1 MAVNVA
7 QIIHIS
13 ILCLDLEYIQ
23 ERDINAIL
31 SSYSEQLNLKTGR
44 KSLHNNEKKSD
55 EMKKQKKI
63 ENLHYRNVKQALW

>member
-23 ERDINAIL
+23 EKDINAIL

-44 KSLHNNEKKSD
+44 KSLHDKKKKWWNEETKKNRKS
-55 EMKKQKKI
+55 
-63 ENLHYRNVKQALW
+63 AL

>member
-23 ERDINAIL
+23 EKDINAIL

-44 KSLHNNEKKSD
+44 KSLHDKKKSD

>member
-23 ERDINAIL
+23 EKDINAIP
-31 SSYSEQLNLKTGR
+31 SSFSEQLNLKTGR
-44 KSLHNNEKKSD
+44 KSLHDKKKSD

>member
-23 ERDINAIL
+23 EKDINAIL

-44 KSLHNNEKKSD
+44 KSLHDKKKKWWNSASYLD
-55 EMKKQKKI
+55 MHVCTIEM
-63 ENLHYRNVKQALW
+63 

>member
-23 ERDINAIL
+23 EKDINAIL

-44 KSLHNNEKKSD
+44 KSLHDKKKSD
-55 EMKKQKKI
+55 EMKKQKK
-63 ENLHYRNVKQALW
+63 NRKSAL

>member
-23 ERDINAIL
+23 EKDINAIL

-44 KSLHNNEKKSD
+44 KSLHDKKKSD
-55 EMKKQKKI
+55 EMKKQKKL

>member
-23 ERDINAIL
+23 EKDINAIP
-31 SSYSEQLNLKTGR
+31 SSFSEQLNLKTGR
-44 KSLHNNEKKSD
+44 KSLHDKKKSD
-55 EMKKQKKI
+55 EMKKQKK
-63 ENLHYRNVKQALW
+63 NRKSAL

>member
-23 ERDINAIL
+23 EKDINAIL

-44 KSLHNNEKKSD
+44 KSLHNNKK
-55 EMKKQKKI
+55 KKWWNEETK
-63 ENLHYRNVKQALW
+63 ENRKSAL

>member
-23 ERDINAIL
+23 EKDINAIP
-31 SSYSEQLNLKTGR
+31 SSFSEQLNLKTGR
-44 KSLHNNEKKSD
+44 KSLHNNKKKV
-55 EMKKQKKI
+55 MKKQKKI